1 MVVRFPCRAC
11 SKNVNN
17 NHNGIFCDSCN
28 SWIHRKCNK
37 LTRQDYDK
45 LSNEGEDVPFI
56 CICCLA
62 DNIPFSNLTDKNFN
76 LAVIKGVNYQ
86 FDDLDND
93 LHVLSKEQL
102 NIIKKFKSVLNKN
115 SPESDDDGD
124 VSHIPDCNY
133 YSTEEFSNAKF
144 NKNKSFSILHL
155 NIHSIQRHIEELRSI
170 LSLLDYKFDIIAI
183 SESMLHK
190 GKPPSV
196 SIELDGYSSPLNCPT
211 EAYKGGVLL
220 YTSDKLTVIPRPD
233 LDIYSPKKVESI
245 FVEIINDKTKNDI
258 IGVTY
263 RHHSIDKQDFINF
276 HLTPLIDKLNSENN
290 KNIFIAGD
298 LNFNLLNCNA
308 DSDTSE
314 FFELL
319 TSNMLLPTI
328 SLPTRVTNTTGTLI
342 DNIYSNSINLDSISG
357 NLGVGLSDHLPS
369 FLIMPRSNQNHLPK
383 IHNLFKRDIKHLND
397 ELLRKDLKLIK
408 WNQAI
413 KLKQNNINNSFDTF
427 YKLYNNCLDKHAPLR
442 KLTNKEFKQ
451 KFKPWITTGII
462 NSIKRKHSIF
472 KKYIQCKDNFRK
484 EALHNEYKALRNRIN
499 ILIQDSKKQYYTNYF
514 SDNNK
519 NLRKVWEGIKEI
531 INIKSKNCAAPNCII
546 KGDVNISVPKDI
558 AENFNSYFS
567 TIASS
572 ILNER
577 KYEGNKSF
585 RDFLPDPIQNS
596 FAFDPVDEAELTTII
611 CKLKPKSTGPYSI
624 PVQILQATQDIIAN
638 PLLNIINSSFTSGV
652 HPNNLKISKTI
663 PIYKKGS
670 RLSISNYRP
679 ISLLSNINKIFEKL
693 IFNRVYGFLESH
705 NAIYEHQYGFRKQHS
720 TNHALINITD
730 KIRDALDKNLL
741 AVGVFIDFQK
751 AFDTVNH
758 DILAKKLENYG
769 IRGCINNWFK
779 SYLSNR
785 KQYVSINGFDSNEMD
800 IEHGVPQGSVLG
812 PLLFLLYIN
821 DLHLTI
827 QNCLTYHFADDTN
840 LLRIG
845 KKAKKNSKTNQCRSQ
860 TISVL
865 APGQ

>member
-220 YTSDKLTVIPRPD
+220 YTSDKLTVVPRPD

-263 RHHSIDKQDFINF
+263 RHHSIDKQ
-276 HLTPLIDKLNSENN
+276 
-290 KNIFIAGD
+290 
-298 LNFNLLNCNA
+298 
-308 DSDTSE
+308 
-314 FFELL
+314 
-319 TSNMLLPTI
+319 
-328 SLPTRVTNTTGTLI
+328 
-342 DNIYSNSINLDSISG
+342 
-357 NLGVGLSDHLPS
+357 
-369 FLIMPRSNQNHLPK
+369 
-383 IHNLFKRDIKHLND
+383 
-397 ELLRKDLKLIK
+397 
-408 WNQAI
+408 
-413 KLKQNNINNSFDTF
+413 
-427 YKLYNNCLDKHAPLR
+427 
-442 KLTNKEFKQ
+442 
-451 KFKPWITTGII
+451 
-462 NSIKRKHSIF
+462 
-472 KKYIQCKDNFRK
+472 
-484 EALHNEYKALRNRIN
+484 
-499 ILIQDSKKQYYTNYF
+499 
-514 SDNNK
+514 
-519 NLRKVWEGIKEI
+519 
-531 INIKSKNCAAPNCII
+531 
-546 KGDVNISVPKDI
+546 
-558 AENFNSYFS
+558 
-567 TIASS
+567 
-572 ILNER
+572 
-577 KYEGNKSF
+577 
-585 RDFLPDPIQNS
+585 
-596 FAFDPVDEAELTTII
+596 
-611 CKLKPKSTGPYSI
+611 
-624 PVQILQATQDIIAN
+624 
-638 PLLNIINSSFTSGV
+638 
-652 HPNNLKISKTI
+652 
-663 PIYKKGS
+663 
-670 RLSISNYRP
+670 
-679 ISLLSNINKIFEKL
+679 
-693 IFNRVYGFLESH
+693 
-705 NAIYEHQYGFRKQHS
+705 
-720 TNHALINITD
+720 
-730 KIRDALDKNLL
+730 
-741 AVGVFIDFQK
+741 
-751 AFDTVNH
+751 
-758 DILAKKLENYG
+758 
-769 IRGCINNWFK
+769 
-779 SYLSNR
+779 
-785 KQYVSINGFDSNEMD
+785 
-800 IEHGVPQGSVLG
+800 VL
-812 PLLFLLYIN
+812 
-821 DLHLTI
+821 
-827 QNCLTYHFADDTN
+827 
-840 LLRIG
+840 
-845 KKAKKNSKTNQCRSQ
+845 
-860 TISVL
+860 
-865 APGQ
+865 